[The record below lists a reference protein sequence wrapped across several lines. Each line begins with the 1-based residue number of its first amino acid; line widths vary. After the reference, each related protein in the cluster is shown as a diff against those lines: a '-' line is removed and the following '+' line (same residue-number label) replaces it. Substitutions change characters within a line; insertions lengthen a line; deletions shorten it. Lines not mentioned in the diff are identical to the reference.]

1 MNFSRNA
8 ALWIIVILL
17 LFALFNLFQGSA
29 MRGAQE
35 ELKYSQFVTK
45 AEKGEV
51 SEVTIQGQKIT
62 GEYAN
67 GRSFETMVP
76 EQTDVAAM
84 LLAAGVEIDVSP
96 AEEVN
101 PLLSILISWFP
112 MLLLI
117 GVWIFFMRQMQSGG
131 GKAMGFGKS
140 RRAC

>member
-1 MNFSRNA
+1 VNFSRNA

-35 ELKYSQFVTK
+35 ELKYSEFVTK

-67 GRSFETMVP
+67 GRSFQTMVP
-76 EQTDVAAM
+76 EETDVAAM

-101 PLLSILISWFP
+101 PLLSILISWSP
-112 MLLLI
+112 
-117 GVWIFFMRQMQSGG
+117 
-131 GKAMGFGKS
+131 
-140 RRAC
+140 CCC

>member
-35 ELKYSQFVTK
+35 ELKYSEFVTK

-51 SEVTIQGQKIT
+51 SQVTIQGQQIT

-67 GRSFETMVP
+67 GRSFQTTVP
-76 EQTDVAAM
+76 ENTDVASM
-84 LLAAGVEIDVSP
+84 LLAAAIAAKETGCC
-96 AEEVN
+96 
-101 PLLSILISWFP
+101 LSTP
-112 MLLLI
+112 
-117 GVWIFFMRQMQSGG
+117 
-131 GKAMGFGKS
+131 
-140 RRAC
+140 